1 MSTPTVFRSTAQ
13 GDLAEFKLSAAVL
26 LTRAVLGSR
35 EPEIYLVE
43 RSPAL
48 RFFPGHWALA
58 GGRLDPRDGEV
69 RVGADAGSVDPSQ
82 QLVPFARCA
91 ARELFEETGVL
102 LSGLELE
109 SVERPELRRGL
120 LADHGRSEP
129 AALDRWFELLDPQP
143 SVLSALRPAFWTTTP
158 DFTQRRYRALYL
170 HLELPAGEEPTVI
183 PGELSRGQ
191 WWRPSELI
199 EAWRRGELRVVP
211 PLVALAELLES
222 CQGDLSAALEGAE
235 ALSRAVDEGALHVVS
250 PAPGVHL
257 APVITETL
265 PPART
270 TNCYVVGEASRYVVD
285 PAPVLESERQRLLAH
300 LESERGALRGVLV
313 THHHPDHTGAVQ
325 AVAEHFELPV
335 FAHPRTLDRLP
346 EAPTRPIPLEE
357 GQRLDLGTAPDGSTD
372 WQLEV
377 LHTPGHAR
385 GHLCFRDSRYRTLIA
400 GDLVATLSTILVDP
414 PEGHLATYLA
424 QLERVRELGVGVVL
438 PSHGPAAPLGS
449 ELLDRF
455 LRHRALREAVLIE
468 RLRELGPATVDEL
481 LPKVYDDVPE
491 AAFPL
496 ARRNLVAG
504 LDKLLE
510 DERLVQ
516 GSEDPPRFGLVEG

>member
-1 MSTPTVFRSTAQ
+1 MSRPVAFRSTAQ
-13 GDLAEFKLSAAVL
+13 GDLAEFNLSAAVL
-26 LTRAVLGSR
+26 LTRSFSGAR
-35 EPEIYLVE
+35 EPELYLVE
-43 RSPAL
+43 RSPDL

-69 RVGADAGSVDPSQ
+69 QLGADSNRAGSDR

-102 LSGLELE
+102 LNGLELDA
-109 SVERPELRRGL
+109 SERLELRHGL
-120 LADHGRSEP
+120 LANHGRSEP
-129 AALDRWFELLDPQP
+129 AALDRWFGLLDPEP
-143 SVLSALRPAFWTTTP
+143 GSLSALRPAFWTTTP

-170 HLELPAGEEPTVI
+170 HLELPRGEEPTVV
-183 PGELSRGQ
+183 PGELSRGR
-191 WWRPSELI
+191 WWRPSNLI
-199 EAWRRGELRVVP
+199 AAWRSGELRVVP

-222 CQGDLSAALEGAE
+222 SQGDLSVALERAE
-235 ALSRAVDEGALHVVS
+235 TLSRAVDEGALHVVS

-285 PAPVLESERQRLLAH
+285 PAPVLESERQRLIAH
-300 LESERGALRGVLV
+300 LECERDALCGVLV

-325 AVAEHFELPV
+325 AVAEHFGLPV
-335 FAHPRTLDRLP
+335 YAHPRTLDRLP

-357 GQRLDLGTAPDGSTD
+357 GQQLELGTAPDGSTG

-377 LHTPGHAR
+377 LHTPGHAQ

-424 QLERVRELGVGVVL
+424 QLKRVRELGVGVVL

-455 LRHRALREAVLIE
+455 LRHRALREAVLVE
-468 RLRELGPATVDEL
+468 RLRGLGSATIDEL
-481 LPKVYDDVPE
+481 LPTVYDDVPE
-491 AAFPL
+491 AAWPL

-504 LDKLLE
+504 LDKLIE
-510 DERLVQ
+510 DQQVTQ
-516 GSEDPPRFGLVEG
+516 GGGDQPKFSLVED